1 MADTLMLAGARTG
14 VPSAAAAAE
23 TPTARFGRPTTS
35 LTGALELVGH
45 SPAIT
50 RVRELVRRAAPLD
63 AGVLLTAEHGADVDS
78 VARELHGRSRRA
90 TAPFV
95 AVECDGADA
104 TRLAELLFG
113 IASPPPLAGPTDLE
127 SITRDSRMVAA
138 RGGTLFLQDV
148 TELPAAIQAR
158 LARIARDGEVSVD
171 GEPVATDVR
180 LVASASPAV
189 DADVHTHRLR
199 PDLFRRLAAVRID
212 LPPFRERQE
221 DVPVIAAYLLEEV
234 LTERGLKPRAFTQAA
249 LALVA
254 AVTWPGN
261 LGELQAAITR
271 VAGEPGDHDLQVEHV
286 LPALHLQRAPARF
299 VPTGNLREARLRFER
314 DYISAVLQHHA
325 WRMADAAQTL
335 GIQRPN
341 LYRKARQLGIPVT
354 RMSE

>member
-1 MADTLMLAGARTG
+1 MADTLMRAGARTA
-14 VPSAAAAAE
+14 V
-23 TPTARFGRPTTS
+23 FGRPATS
-35 LTGALELVGH
+35 STSSALELVGH

-50 RVRELVRRAAPLD
+50 RVQELVRRAAPLELC
-63 AGVLLTAEHGADVDS
+63 VLLTAERGADVDS

-90 TAPFV
+90 AGPYV
-95 AVECDGADA
+95 VVECDGADA
-104 TRLAELLFG
+104 SRIAQLLFG
-113 IASPPPLAGPTDLE
+113 TVSTSSAVPPIATTPADLE
-127 SITRDSRMVAA
+127 AIARDSRIALA

-158 LARIARDGEVSVD
+158 LARLARDGEVSLD
-171 GEPVATDVR
+171 GQPVATDVR

-189 DADVHTHRLR
+189 DADVHAHRLR
-199 PDLFRRLAAVRID
+199 GDLFRRLSAVRID
-212 LPPFRERQE
+212 LPPLRDRQE
-221 DVPVIAAYLLEEV
+221 DVPLIATRVLEEA
-234 LTERGLKPRAFTQAA
+234 LTERGLKVRAFTQAA
-249 LALVA
+249 LALVG

-261 LGELQAAITR
+261 VGELRAAITR
-271 VAGEPGDHDLQVEHV
+271 VAGEPGDHDIQVEHI

-325 WRMADAAQTL
+325 WRMSDAAQTL

-354 RMSE
+354 RLTE

>member
-1 MADTLMLAGARTG
+1 MADTLLRAGARTA
-14 VPSAAAAAE
+14 V
-23 TPTARFGRPTTS
+23 FGRPAS
-35 LTGALELVGH
+35 SFPGALELVGH

-50 RVRELVRRAAPLD
+50 RVQELVRRAARLD
-63 AGVLLTAEHGADVDS
+63 VGVLLTAERGADVDS
-78 VARELHGRSRRA
+78 VARELHERSRRA
-90 TAPFV
+90 AAPYV
-95 AVECDGADA
+95 VVECDGADA
-104 TRLAELLFG
+104 SRLGQLLFG
-113 IASPPPLAGPTDLE
+113 TVSTGSTRPPIAPTPADLE
-127 SITRDSRMVAA
+127 PIARDSRMAAA
-138 RGGTLFLQDV
+138 RGGTLFLQEV

-158 LARIARDGEVSVD
+158 LARIARDGEVSLD
-171 GEPVATDVR
+171 GEPVATEVR
-180 LVASASPAV
+180 LVASASPSV
-189 DADVHTHRLR
+189 DADVHAHRIR
-199 PDLFRRLAAVRID
+199 ADLFRRLAAVRID
-212 LPPFRERQE
+212 LPPLRDRQE
-221 DVPVIAAYLLEEV
+221 DVPVIAARVLEEV
-234 LTERGLKPRAFTQAA
+234 LTNRGLKPRAFTQAA

-271 VAGEPGDHDLQVEHV
+271 VAGEPGDHDIQVEHV

-314 DYISAVLQHHA
+314 DYISAVLQHHG